1 MTFGFILSR
10 HVNSETTNKYW
21 NSCIK
26 QLNLIYPGTSI
37 VIIDD
42 NSDPIFLKA
51 DQEYKNIT
59 IVESEY
65 PRRGELL
72 PYYYF
77 YKNKYFDNAIII
89 HDSIFFQCKVAF
101 NKLEKSQIKVLPLW
115 HFDYSK
121 DENKYNTTRLAST
134 LKHNYKVL

>member
-10 HVNSETTNKYW
+10 HVNSELTNRYW
-21 NSCIK
+21 NTCVSH
-26 QLNLIYPGTSI
+26 LNAIYPNTSI
-37 VIIDD
+37 IIIDD
-42 NSDPIFLKA
+42 NSNPLFLKTA
-51 DQEYKNIT
+51 EEYKNIT

-89 HDSIFFQCKVAF
+89 HDSVFFQCKLSF
-101 NKLEKSQIKVLPLW
+101 NKL
-115 HFDYSK
+115 
-121 DENKYNTTRLAST
+121 
-134 LKHNYKVL
+134 